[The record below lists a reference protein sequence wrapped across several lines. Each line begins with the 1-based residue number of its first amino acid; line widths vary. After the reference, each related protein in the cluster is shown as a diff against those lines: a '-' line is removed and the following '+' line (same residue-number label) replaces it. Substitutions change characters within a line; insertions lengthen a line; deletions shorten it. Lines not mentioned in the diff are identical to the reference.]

1 MYNWNDLDYLIIKNL
16 MYILI
21 FSKKK
26 KAKFL
31 FVIVISIFLYL

>member
-16 MYILI
+16 TYILI

-26 KAKFL
+26 KQNFSL
-31 FVIVISIFLYL
+31 L